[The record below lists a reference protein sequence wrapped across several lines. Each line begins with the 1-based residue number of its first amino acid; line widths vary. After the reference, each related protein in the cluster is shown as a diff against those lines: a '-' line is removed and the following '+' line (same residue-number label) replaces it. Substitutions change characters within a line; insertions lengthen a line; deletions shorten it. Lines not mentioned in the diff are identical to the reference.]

1 MGKLLPPNYLC
12 LMSDLSRTHPS
23 AATAQ
28 DMFPAS
34 LTVSKHTEN
43 QLLVLAQL
51 LLESQPLQVP
61 LLRVPPLQPPLLQV
75 PLQLVVP
82 RVLPSQDKWPTAT
95 NGISFN
101 PETHA
106 ASTWLSIPALPW
118 PTSLHGIPPL
128 GPSARLF
135 GKRHR

>member
-1 MGKLLPPNYLC
+1 
-12 LMSDLSRTHPS
+12 
-23 AATAQ
+23 
-28 DMFPAS
+28 
-34 LTVSKHTEN
+34 
-43 QLLVLAQL
+43 
-51 LLESQPLQVP
+51 VP
-61 LLRVPPLQPPLLQV
+61 LLRVPPLQPPLLQVPLLQVPLPQV

-128 GPSARLF
+128 GPSASLF
-135 GKRHR
+135 GKRHM